1 MLGGPGGDTGLG
13 GDGED
18 LLIGAGGGDLMDGA
32 RGADRLYGGL
42 VDDQLRGGLGDD
54 LLVGGHGV
62 EGIHGGGGDDWMR
75 GDSNRD
81 FFNGD
86 DGNDTV
92 SYATST
98 PPGPFGIE
106 GVNVNLKTIKAL
118 EDPLQPVV
126 EDDEPEE
133 RVKDIENVVGSNYDD
148 FLHGRGSAPRAAWE
162 ASSFARP
169 FPATTAVAGRRRTS
183 RSTLRASTP
192 ACSSAGGP
200 GARPTRSP

>member
-1 MLGGPGGDTGLG
+1 MTCWW
-13 GDGED
+13 
-18 LLIGAGGGDLMDGA
+18 AA
-32 RGADRLYGGL
+32 RS
-42 VDDQLRGGLGDD
+42 
-54 LLVGGHGV
+54 V
-62 EGIHGGGGDDWMR
+62 EVHGGGGDDWMQ

-98 PPGPFGIE
+98 PPRPFGIE

-148 FLHGRGSAPRAAWE
+148 FLHGRGVST
-162 ASSFARP
+162 ARGLGGIELCP
-169 FPATTAVAGRRRTS
+169 AFPSYDCGGGGAERHARRSGHR
-183 RSTLRASTP
+183 P
-192 ACSSAGGP
+192 
-200 GARPTRSP
+200 RPTRP